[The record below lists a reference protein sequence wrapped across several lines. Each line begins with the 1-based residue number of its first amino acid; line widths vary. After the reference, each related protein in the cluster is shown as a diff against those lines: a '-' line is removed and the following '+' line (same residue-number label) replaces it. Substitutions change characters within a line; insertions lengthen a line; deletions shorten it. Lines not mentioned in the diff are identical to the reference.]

1 MIFFLFCFCIIIC
14 DVKKSIKKLII
25 LSVFFILFICFEGYS
40 FCISSVQDTWL
51 HLIHGRTNNYYFDKD
66 LILTNQK
73 VKMTQDDN
81 FYYFDI
87 EVDIILADHIK
98 GIMTANPISIYENM
112 RIRNYM
118 GVTNQFV
125 SNCMKPLLYGEKDFT
140 DERVREAC
148 SYINISGHQLNEHT
162 LYFGNNK
169 IAQTHIEG
177 TGNEG
182 FGGNITYWRSNYGN
196 YFYFPH
202 ALSIYDSD
210 YLGRTYPNGDYIP
223 NVNEMLISHDG
234 VEILSQS
241 SFLKNWVV
249 ENNIINDA
257 TIGCKTKIKIE
268 KTKMDRYK
276 YLAYGGLLY
285 CRDYNHKS
293 RDNTYEENLNAAF
306 SMTGTLNIASY
317 SICKHSYEYNYEKE
331 SNFHIKKCR
340 KCEWTIKE
348 LHNYI
353 YEYDGIDNNMCECG
367 KCLKIKCHFEINDDY
382 NKIIEKEVLPYSNIE
397 IEEYKEKEGYE
408 FLYYEKYERNLFTD
422 ENLNYSYSTATKS
435 TLIKDVLIATMS
447 TLDNIIKDKS
457 IIYKCVYI
465 PIRLKV
471 NYYTDKGLMANNNTL
486 MSVNYTYWS
495 LKLEK
500 PKGNFGNEVYFDGYL
515 YLQNIIKSETEIR
528 RLIYE
533 QDQIFD
539 LKACFN
545 HPEYGKSE
553 SGASGEPLEGG
564 GLNYKENK
572 NITNDKN
579 LKEEELNTN
588 KINNF
593 QEKINYNN
601 KQNNM
606 HRKNDLR
613 NNKNNELFGM
623 NLSDYKKI
631 LEKLGLNIS
640 TISNAKRKIINI
652 NKDILSIWSL
662 INNNY
667 VKITFVFGILL
678 LIIFIFMNN
687 KKENKK

>member
-1 MIFFLFCFCIIIC
+1 MKKIIKNLIFLSVIIFFLIC
-14 DVKKSIKKLII
+14 HKN
-25 LSVFFILFICFEGYS
+25 YS
-40 FCISSVQDTWL
+40 FCISSVQDSHL

-66 LILTNQK
+66 LILTNQN

-87 EVDIILADHIK
+87 EADIIFADHIK
-98 GIMTANPISIYENM
+98 GVMTANPISVYDNM
-112 RIRNYM
+112 RIRSYM

-125 SNCMKPLLYGEKDFT
+125 SNCMQPLLFKENNFT
-140 DERVREAC
+140 DERVREIC
-148 SYINISGHQLNEHT
+148 NYINISGHQLNEHI
-162 LYFGNNK
+162 LYFGDKK

-177 TGNEG
+177 TGNEF

-202 ALSIYDSD
+202 ALSLYDGD

-249 ENNIINDA
+249 ENNKVNDA
-257 TIGCKTKIKIE
+257 TIGCKTKIKVE

-285 CRDYNHKS
+285 CKDYNHKS
-293 RDNTYEENLNAAF
+293 RDNTYEETLNAAF
-306 SMTGTLNIASY
+306 SMTGTFNIATY
-317 SICKHSYEYNYEKE
+317 SNCKHSYEYNYEKE
-331 SNFHIKKCR
+331 SDFHIKKCR

-348 LHNYI
+348 SHNYI
-353 YEYDGIDNNMCECG
+353 YEYDGIKNNMCECG
-367 KCLKIKCHFEINDDY
+367 KCLKVKCHFEINDDY
-382 NKIIEKEVLPYSNIE
+382 NNIIEKEVMPYSKIE
-397 IEEYKEKEGYE
+397 VEEYKEKEGYE
-408 FLYYEKYERNLFTD
+408 FLYYEKYERNLYTD

-457 IIYKCVYI
+457 IIYKCVYT

-471 NYYTDKGLMANNNTL
+471 NYYTDKGLMANNNIS
-486 MSVNYTYWS
+486 MSVNYIYWN

-515 YLQNIIKSETEIR
+515 YLQNIIKSEIDIR
-528 RLIYE
+528 RLIYK

-545 HPEYGKSE
+545 YPEYGRSE
-553 SGASGEPLEGG
+553 SDARGEPKEGG
-564 GLNYKENK
+564 GLKYKEDEKIIKNNSFIEKELDVNKIKNFKEDFNYNNSNSNRREYIYKEN
-572 NITNDKN
+572 NINI
-579 LKEEELNTN
+579 N
-588 KINNF
+588 K
-593 QEKINYNN
+593 
-601 KQNNM
+601 
-606 HRKNDLR
+606 D
-613 NNKNNELFGM
+613 NELFKM
-623 NLSDYKKI
+623 SLSDYKKLLDKI
-631 LEKLGLNIS
+631 GLNIS
-640 TISNAKRKIINI
+640 TLSNTKGKVI
-652 NKDILSIWSL
+652 NKKNNFLS
-662 INNNY
+662 
-667 VKITFVFGILL
+667 FVFGIFINRYVLITFAL
-678 LIIFIFMNN
+678 GLFILIIFYIIIKYKN
-687 KKENKK
+687 KKTY